1 MFFKPTELDMIN
13 NRKNI
18 QHLRRCGISFIDF
31 YRYLTPMGFP
41 KNQLLNSAMNF
52 MSITREHSRDKELRR
67 SFMSIKNSNQTNQN
81 SIRVQQR
88 NLISR
93 QISLL
98 LEFKSKLIV
107 LSGELK

>member
-31 YRYLTPMGFP
+31 YRYLTPMGFS
-41 KNQLLNSAMNF
+41 KNQLLNSAM
-52 MSITREHSRDKELRR
+52 

-81 SIRVQQR
+81 SIRVRQM

>member
-18 QHLRRCGISFIDF
+18 QHLRRCNVFSIDF
-31 YRYLTPMGFP
+31 YRYLTPMGFS
-41 KNQLLNSAMNF
+41 KNQLLNSAM
-52 MSITREHSRDKELRR
+52 

-81 SIRVQQR
+81 SIRVRQM